1 MSLET
6 YNQKRDFKQTPEPKT
21 SEKHTKGQL
30 RFVVQRHDASSLH
43 YDFRLEME
51 GVLKSWA
58 VPKGP
63 SMNPADKRLA
73 VEVEDHPY
81 SYRTFEGDI
90 PEGNYGAGHVEIW
103 DEGTYH
109 HTEIT
114 DRAEGE
120 KALLEE
126 LQKGSLHLVLEG
138 EKLKGA
144 FSLVK
149 MKGRGENNW
158 LLVKKEDEFAVEETY
173 DPETQTGKTVGKSQ
187 KKAVAKSR
195 KESKSAREKQPAGK
209 PEKATM
215 PHRIVPMMARL
226 TDKPFDHPDWIF
238 ENKWDG
244 FRAIAEVENGNV
256 ALYSRSGN
264 SFKEQYPPLVKALEK
279 LKAGQAIL
287 DGEIVVQDEKGR
299 IVFQHLQN
307 FQNTPTEHLYYY
319 VFDILYLNGEDL
331 RNLALLERK
340 KHLEKLLQDSGPIR
354 YSEHRAEKG
363 VAFFKEAEKQQTEG
377 IMAKK
382 ADSKYLTGKRS
393 DDWLKVKTHLRQE
406 VVIGGYTEPKGSRI
420 HIGALLLGVYEN
432 SKLRYIG
439 QSGSGFNRESLEQLI
454 QKLKPLEQEASP
466 FEGKVKVSRAVT
478 WVKPELICEISFAE
492 WTSAGLVRQAIFE
505 GLREDKK
512 ATEISREKE
521 ISAKEVVQEKEAE
534 NATVKPQKS
543 KKAGPK
549 SQK

>member
-1 MSLET
+1 MSLEE

-21 SEKHTKGQL
+21 SEKHSQGPL
-30 RFVVQRHDASSLH
+30 RFVVQRHDASKLH

-90 PEGNYGAGHVEIW
+90 PVGNYGAGHVDIW

-109 HTEIT
+109 QAEIK
-114 DRAEGE
+114 DRENGE
-120 KALLEE
+120 KTLLAE
-126 LQKGSLHLVLEG
+126 LQNGSIHFVLEG
-138 EKLKGA
+138 KKLKGA
-144 FSLVK
+144 FTLLK
-149 MKGRGENNW
+149 MKRRGEDNW
-158 LLVKKEDEFAVEETY
+158 LLLKKDDEFATHDTY
-173 DPETQTGKTVGKSQ
+173 DPDALFGKTIAGKQ
-187 KKAVAKSR
+187 KKAKA
-195 KESKSAREKQPAGK
+195 AAGK
-209 PEKATM
+209 KSDSSKQAKVVKATKAEM

-244 FRAIAEVENGNV
+244 FRAIAEVENGTV

-264 SFKEQYPPLVKALEK
+264 SFKEQYPQLVKALEK
-279 LKAGQAIL
+279 LKAKQAIL

-299 IVFQHLQN
+299 VVFQHLQN

-331 RNLALLERK
+331 RSLPLLERK
-340 KHLEKLLQDSGPIR
+340 MHLQKLLQNAGPIR
-354 YSEHRAEKG
+354 YSEHRVEKG
-363 VAFFKEAEKQQTEG
+363 IAFFKEAEKQQTEG

-382 ADSKYLTGKRS
+382 ADSEYLTGKRS
-393 DDWLKVKTHLRQE
+393 DNWLKVKTHLRQE

-432 SKLRYIG
+432 GKLRYVG
-439 QSGSGFNRESLEQLI
+439 QSGSGFNRESLEMLI
-454 QKLKPLEQEASP
+454 HKLKPLEQIQSP
-466 FEGKVKVSRAVT
+466 FAGKVKVSRNVT
-478 WVKPELICEISFAE
+478 WVKPEIICEISFAE

-512 ATEISREKE
+512 ATEVSRERE
-521 ISAKEVVQEKEAE
+521 VSAKAVVKEKEAE
-534 NATVKPQKS
+534 NGSAKARKS
-543 KKAGPK
+543 KKAIAK
-549 SQK
+549 